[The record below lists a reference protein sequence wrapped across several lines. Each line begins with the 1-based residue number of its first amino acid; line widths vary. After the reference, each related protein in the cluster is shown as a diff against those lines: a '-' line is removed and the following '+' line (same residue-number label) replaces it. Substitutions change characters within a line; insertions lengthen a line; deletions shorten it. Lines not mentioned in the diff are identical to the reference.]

1 MLKSTEDRRVA
12 RSMLTGAVLLI
23 AQLGAYKIRE
33 LVGTGQENDLN
44 RVTPRTRGTVAQF
57 QEALREASPISIL
70 KSVK

>member
-1 MLKSTEDRRVA
+1 
-12 RSMLTGAVLLI
+12 MLTGAVLLI

-44 RVTPRTRGTVAQF
+44 SIMPRTRGSIAQF